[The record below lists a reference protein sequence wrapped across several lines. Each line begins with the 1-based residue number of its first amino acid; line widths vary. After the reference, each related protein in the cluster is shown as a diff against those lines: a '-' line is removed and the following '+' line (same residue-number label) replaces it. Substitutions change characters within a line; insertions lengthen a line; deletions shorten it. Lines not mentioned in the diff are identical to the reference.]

1 LRCNSILPE
10 SEAYGVEVPLIDGM
24 IHGGNV
30 RGTVP
35 LMKEDISL
43 MHPFWLPDDLW
54 VADISLLP
62 RSQGLPTMLTAAA
75 LALRVAKRIEET
87 KQ

>member
-1 LRCNSILPE
+1 
-10 SEAYGVEVPLIDGM
+10 
-24 IHGGNV
+24 
-30 RGTVP
+30 
-35 LMKEDISL
+35 MKEDISL